1 MNFVWEETMVYK
13 YTMANKFKS
22 SFKVS
27 ELLSADVKAKQIE
40 TDKTNDIDR
49 VSLKYKKSDS

>member
-1 MNFVWEETMVYK
+1 MVYK
-13 YTMANKFKS
+13 YTMAKKFKS

-49 VSLKYKKSDS
+49 VSPKYKKSDS